1 VSITSVREPSLA
13 DHVAIV
19 TGGTGGIGAAACRA
33 LARHGARVVAVART
47 AAALESL
54 VSELRANGSDALG
67 LALDVRSDDDMQT
80 MARRT
85 VETFGRID
93 ILITCAGLGRP
104 SADTGGRLPLP
115 VFQLPVAAW
124 DDVVDTN
131 LKGVFLSNRAVV
143 ATMMRQRAGHIINV
157 SSARAAVG
165 GLPYASAYCASKFG
179 VSGLTEALF
188 EELQSFGVKVQVFLP
203 DAVDTALIRGT
214 AVDRVD
220 AMSPDAV
227 ADFIVTMLTLPGDM
241 LLVRPVLIP
250 VRARRK
256 RPAGEPSGAVS
267 TESGPR

>member
-1 VSITSVREPSLA
+1 MSVRELSVA
-13 DHVAIV
+13 DRVAIV

-33 LARHGARVVAVART
+33 LARRGARVVAVART
-47 AAALESL
+47 AATLDTL
-54 VSELRANGSDALG
+54 VSELRAGGAEAVG
-67 LALDVRSDDDMQT
+67 LALDVRSDEDMQT

-85 VETFGRID
+85 VDLFGRID

-143 ATMMRQRAGHIINV
+143 ATMMLQRAGHIINV
-157 SSARAAVG
+157 SSARAAVA
-165 GLPYASAYCASKFG
+165 GLAYASAYCASKFG
-179 VSGLTEALF
+179 VSGLSEALF
-188 EELQSFGVKVQVFLP
+188 EEVQSFGIKVEVFLP
-203 DAVDTALIRGT
+203 DAVDTPLIRGT
-214 AVDRVD
+214 AVDQVD

-241 LLVRPVLIP
+241 LLVRPLLMP

-256 RPAGEPSGAVS
+256 RRGAEPSSAVS
-267 TESGPR
+267 RQSEPR